1 MTAIRVKA
9 LNDEVWTEMVRKDGK
24 VFMYVY
30 DGAGNL
36 LDVMEEVAS
45 SLTPEQDAEF
55 QKRLRDDTASGA

>member
-30 DGAGNL
+30 DGAGNV

-45 SLTPEQDAEF
+45 SLTPEQEAEF
-55 QKRLRDDTASGA
+55 QKRLRDDTASGT

>member
-24 VFMYVY
+24 VLMYVY
-30 DGAGNL
+30 DGAGNV

-45 SLTPEQDAEF
+45 SLTPEQEEKF
-55 QKRLRDDTASGA
+55 QNQLRDDTASGT

>member
-24 VFMYVY
+24 VFMNVY

-45 SLTPEQDAEF
+45 SLTPEQEAEF
-55 QKRLRDDTASGA
+55 QKKLRDDTASAE

>member
-24 VFMYVY
+24 VFMNVY

-45 SLTPEQDAEF
+45 SLTPEQETEL
-55 QKRLRDDTASGA
+55 QKKLRDDTASAE

>member
-24 VFMYVY
+24 VFMNVY

-45 SLTPEQDAEF
+45 SLTPEQEAEL
-55 QKRLRDDTASGA
+55 QKKLRDDTASAE

>member
-1 MTAIRVKA
+1 MAAIRVKA

-24 VFMYVY
+24 VFMNVY

-45 SLTPEQDAEF
+45 SLTPEQEAEF
-55 QKRLRDDTASGA
+55 QKKLRDDTASAE

>member
-9 LNDEVWTEMVRKDGK
+9 LNDEIWTEMVRKDGK
-24 VFMYVY
+24 VFMNVY

-45 SLTPEQDAEF
+45 SLTPEQEAEF
-55 QKRLRDDTASGA
+55 QKKLREDTASAE

>member
-30 DGAGNL
+30 DGAGNV

-45 SLTPEQDAEF
+45 SLTPEQEAEF

>member
-24 VFMYVY
+24 VFMNVY

-45 SLTPEQDAEF
+45 SLTPEQEAEF
-55 QKRLRDDTASGA
+55 QKKLREDTASAE

>member
-30 DGAGNL
+30 DGAGNV

-45 SLTPEQDAEF
+45 SLTPEQEAEF
-55 QKRLRDDTASGA
+55 QKRLRDDSASGT